1 MMTSSSNSSHI
12 YDSNNAS
19 IDSNEFIDDDPCF
32 KPYCCLCFSCIY
44 YLCCYFP
51 CSICFRD

>member
-1 MMTSSSNSSHI
+1 MTSSSNSSHV

-32 KPYCCLCFSCIY
+32 KPYCCICFSGIY
-44 YLCCYFP
+44 YLIP
-51 CSICFRD
+51 CSILKSAPIR

>member
-1 MMTSSSNSSHI
+1 MNSSSNSSHI

-32 KPYCCLCFSCIY
+32 KPYCCLCFSWLY

-51 CSICFRD
+51 CSFCFRD